1 MTISRCLPCTAVAR
15 YTIRLWPDLG
25 TCCRQLA
32 IKTSWWGE
40 HDKISENTFHS
51 LRIPLADYSISVNSA
66 TILLCHY
73 LPKEAGEKN
82 NPSLF
87 KGSKV
92 AFRRSR
98 GYRQRILWLIFLQPF
113 SLSCPCLYF
122 LHPFNLSQLP
132 FPQELSFPLI
142 SPALTSWPLLSLR
155 GHRRPCRP
163 EKRNKLMPQ
172 APLGGPVWLHEQ
184 RRGGLASASS

>member
-1 MTISRCLPCTAVAR
+1 M
-15 YTIRLWPDLG
+15 
-25 TCCRQLA
+25 
-32 IKTSWWGE
+32 
-40 HDKISENTFHS
+40 
-51 LRIPLADYSISVNSA
+51 
-66 TILLCHY
+66 
-73 LPKEAGEKN
+73 
-82 NPSLF
+82 
-87 KGSKV
+87 

-184 RRGGLASASS
+184 RRGGPGISILLGKPESCPGAQLCLLEIASFTMSWLWAALRKHLEVSEVCWDPGGRFGNREEVPLCSGMLTPLESSRFISRYPGCFLVFLFLL